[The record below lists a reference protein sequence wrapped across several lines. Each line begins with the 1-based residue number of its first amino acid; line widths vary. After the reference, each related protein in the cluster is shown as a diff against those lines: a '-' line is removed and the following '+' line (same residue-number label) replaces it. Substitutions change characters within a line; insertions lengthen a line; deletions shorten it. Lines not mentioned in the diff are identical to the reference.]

1 MMLYGD
7 KKHYNVMIV
16 ISNKNFTAD
25 SIRLVQLLNSTTK
38 VNMLKVCDKL
48 DLYVS
53 PNLKKDETA
62 RRIAQE
68 MFDNPIEILSRLN
81 KQELQMVDEFVKGDA
96 NTYVVRKMRK
106 TQYKLQKLFLVAT
119 YEDKETQEWHM
130 LMPAELTK
138 ALSTSL
144 NFYLDMANKGVKGIP
159 YVPGA
164 LRGVGS
170 AGEIWRAS
178 NGSGTFH

>member
-1 MMLYGD
+1 
-7 KKHYNVMIV
+7 MIV

-81 KQELQMVDEFVKGDA
+81 KQELQIRLILG
-96 NTYVVRKMRK
+96 R
-106 TQYKLQKLFLVAT
+106 
-119 YEDKETQEWHM
+119 KET
-130 LMPAELTK
+130 LMTCK
-138 ALSTSL
+138 SHSL
-144 NFYLDMANKGVKGIP
+144 FI
-159 YVPGA
+159 
-164 LRGVGS
+164 
-170 AGEIWRAS
+170 
-178 NGSGTFH
+178 

>member
-1 MMLYGD
+1 
-7 KKHYNVMIV
+7 MIV
-16 ISNKNFTAD
+16 IPNKNFTAD

-38 VNMLKVCDKL
+38 VNMLKACDKL

-68 MFDNPIEILSRLN
+68 MLDNPIEILSRLN

-106 TQYKLQKLFLVAT
+106 TQYKLQKLYLVAT
-119 YEDKETQEWHM
+119 YCDEEKQVWHM
-130 LMPAELTK
+130 LMPDEQRE
-138 ALSTSL
+138 ALSS
-144 NFYLDMANKGVKGIP
+144 NYKFYLDLAEKGQKGPTAKQLRMMAAMKRIM
-159 YVPGA
+159 
-164 LRGVGS
+164 
-170 AGEIWRAS
+170 GE
-178 NGSGTFH
+178 

>member
-1 MMLYGD
+1 
-7 KKHYNVMIV
+7 MIV
-16 ISNKNFTAD
+16 IPNKNFTAD

-38 VNMLKVCDKL
+38 VNMLKACDKL

-68 MFDNPIEILSRLN
+68 MLGNPIEILSRLN

-96 NTYVVRKMRK
+96 STYVVRK

-119 YEDKETQEWHM
+119 YEDKENQKWHM
-130 LMPAELTK
+130 LMPSELTK
-138 ALSTSL
+138 ALTTSL
-144 NFYLDMANKGVKGIP
+144 NFYLDMANKGIKAP
-159 YVPGA
+159 SAKQLRMMSA
-164 LRGVGS
+164 LGQFLG
-170 AGEIWRAS
+170 GKKL
-178 NGSGTFH
+178 

>member
-1 MMLYGD
+1 
-7 KKHYNVMIV
+7 MIV
-16 ISNKNFTAD
+16 IPNKNFTAD

-38 VNMLKVCDKL
+38 VNMLKACDKL

-68 MFDNPIEILSRLN
+68 ILDNPIEILSRLN
-81 KQELQMVDEFVKGDA
+81 KQELQIVDEFVKGDA
-96 NTYVVRKMRK
+96 NTYVVRK

-119 YEDKETQEWHM
+119 YEDKENQEWHM
-130 LMPAELTK
+130 IMPSELTK

-144 NFYLDMANKGVKGIP
+144 NFYLDMANKGVKAP
-159 YVPGA
+159 SAKQLRMMSA
-164 LRGVGS
+164 LGQFFG
-170 AGEIWRAS
+170 GKEL
-178 NGSGTFH
+178 